1 MVARNLHDGMDAYN
15 ALIRYGVSSDTCYTN
30 ATTQSLEG
38 KHTSFT
44 YKFPFFPRE
53 GGGDVKLP

>member
-15 ALIRYGVSSDTCYTN
+15 ALIRYGVSSDTCFTN

-38 KHTSFT
+38 KHTSLT
-44 YKFPFFPRE
+44 YKFPFFPGE
-53 GGGDVKLP
+53 GGGM